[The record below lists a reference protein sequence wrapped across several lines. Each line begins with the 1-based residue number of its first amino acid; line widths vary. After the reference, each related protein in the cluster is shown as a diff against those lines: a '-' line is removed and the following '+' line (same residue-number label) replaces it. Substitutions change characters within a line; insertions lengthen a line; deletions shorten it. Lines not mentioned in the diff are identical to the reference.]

1 MIETL
6 NPNILPEMA
15 VVVDRSTAAIVSSVR
30 SEWGKYFAVMEP
42 PRPQR
47 HDFLNEVKRR
57 ANLFRLCKFTTL
69 LQTGLSEDVA
79 VGLNSS
85 FSPSEVRV
93 VHPDDPLFL
102 PTSQKPPLQFR
113 PNNAIAALFQALR
126 TKRTLVIDETA
137 PDLSIANDFPSD
149 RLIVVE
155 DADEIGAIVAVN
167 LASYLGAHIKILPC
181 KSRDDVHIIQDLFR
195 RYDGE
200 KESITKPR
208 IAEDIC
214 SRLDIGIAEAEL
226 LQYSYCIFFSKGLV
240 YGAAIKQVPTGH
252 FFISLECG
260 LQVLR
265 NIAVD
270 PILRTALI
278 VDPSQLN
285 NSETQDVETNLTERG
300 TYVQT
305 LIGQSAS
312 YVDVDFNLREL
323 PYDYIFFV
331 AHGGFPKGNRLKVAF
346 KDSLGDEHTIVLRKT
361 YSFSPVLGTDKFLV
375 ASFTEPES
383 IDGLSWRDPDKTVP
397 QGTEFIVLH
406 LDEALESG
414 VAKITDSERDIEM
427 RFCNCIRLR
436 EDNYFAACD
445 AFGSMWG
452 PVVVNNICNSIHYLS
467 ELFVFGGA
475 RVYIGT
481 LYSVLDPLASE
492 FVRELVR
499 TKMTLGD
506 YVKAFN
512 DSHFAN
518 KPLSCYII
526 YGLPTHRI
534 NFANGD
540 NRAYFFSEVEWSLAR
555 LVKFRSDNPF
565 HKMHEQ
571 IDWTINHLKA
581 ELHQKPV
588 PTVSRSSPLGA

>member
-1 MIETL
+1 MIEIL
-6 NPNILPEMA
+6 NPNVLPEMA
-15 VVVDRSTAAIVSSVR
+15 VVADRSTAAIVSSVR
-30 SEWGKYFAVMEP
+30 SEWGKYFPVMEP

-47 HDFLNEVKRR
+47 NDFLNEVKRR
-57 ANLFRLCKFTTL
+57 ANLFRLCRFTTL
-69 LQTGLSEDVA
+69 FQAGLNDDVMS
-79 VGLNSS
+79 GLNSC
-85 FSPSEVRV
+85 FSPSEIRV
-93 VHPDDPLFL
+93 VYPDDPLFL
-102 PTSQKPPLQFR
+102 PTFQRPPLQFR
-113 PNNAIAALFQALR
+113 PNNAITALFQALR
-126 TKRTLVIDETA
+126 TKRTLEIAETA
-137 PDLSIANDFPSD
+137 PDIPIANDFPSD

-167 LASYLGAHIKILPC
+167 LASYLGAHLKILPSR
-181 KSRDDVHIIQDLFR
+181 SRDDVQITQDLFR
-195 RYDGE
+195 QFDDE
-200 KESITKPR
+200 KESITKLR
-208 IAEDIC
+208 VAEDIC

-240 YGAAIKQVPTGH
+240 YGAAIKQVPAGH
-252 FFISLECG
+252 FFISPECG

-270 PILRTALI
+270 PLLRTALLI
-278 VDPSQLN
+278 DSGRLDAP
-285 NSETQDVETNLTERG
+285 ETQDVATYLTKRG
-300 TYVQT
+300 VYVQT
-305 LIGQSAS
+305 LIGQAARS
-312 YVDVDFNLREL
+312 VEVDFRLREL
-323 PYDYIFFV
+323 SYDYIFLA
-331 AHGGFPKGNRLKVAF
+331 AHGGFPKGRRLTVSF
-346 KDSLGDEHTIVLRKT
+346 DDSLGEKHTMVMRKT
-361 YSFSPVLGTDKFLV
+361 ESFSLVPGTDKFKV
-375 ASFTEPES
+375 TNFTEFES
-383 IDGLSWRDPDKTVP
+383 IDGVSWNDPNKSVP
-397 QGTEFIVLH
+397 EGTESVLLH
-406 LDEALESG
+406 LAEAVESG
-414 VAKITDSERDIEM
+414 KAKITELEQDIDM
-427 RFCNCIRLR
+427 RFCNCIELFD
-436 EDNYFAACD
+436 DNNFAMCD
-445 AFGSMWG
+445 TFGSMWG
-452 PVVVNNICNSIHYLS
+452 PIVVNNICNSAHNLS

-540 NRAYFFSEVEWSLAR
+540 CRAYFFSEVEWSLER

-571 IDWTINHLKA
+571 IDWTINRLKA
-581 ELHQKPV
+581 ELHQN
-588 PTVSRSSPLGA
+588 R